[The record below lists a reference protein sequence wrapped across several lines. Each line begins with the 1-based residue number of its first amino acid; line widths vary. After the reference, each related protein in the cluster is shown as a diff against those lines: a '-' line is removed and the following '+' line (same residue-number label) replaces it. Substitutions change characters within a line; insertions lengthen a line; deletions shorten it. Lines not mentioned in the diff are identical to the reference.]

1 MKMYIKS
8 VVVSDQAKALSFY
21 TDILGF
27 VVKQDIPFG
36 EHRWLTLVSPEE
48 QDGVE
53 LALEPNEHPASRAYQ
68 KALFK
73 DGIPCTAFSV
83 KDIAAEYQ
91 RLSDAG
97 VTFTQP
103 PVEAGSDKM
112 AVLDD
117 TCGNLIQLIEID

>member
-1 MKMYIKS
+1 MYIKS
-8 VVVSDQAKALSFY
+8 VVVSDQAKALAFY

-27 VVKQDIPFG
+27 TVKHDIPYG
-36 EHRWLTLVSPEE
+36 EFRWLTLVSPEE

-53 LALEPNEHPASRAYQ
+53 LALEPNQHPPSSAYQ

-83 KDIAAEYQ
+83 EDIAAEYQ
-91 RLSDAG
+91 RLQDAG
-97 VTFTQP
+97 VTFTQSP
-103 PVEAGSDKM
+103 TKDGPYTT

-117 TCGNLIQLIEID
+117 TCGNLIQLIQLD